1 MVVKNSSKQ
10 KKRKSENLI
19 VTPVIEKAGNDF
31 VDENIG
37 NFAKSLPFVKL
48 IYKLMQVSIDTS
60 DETYLPHL
68 LHLVHAIMLDDEMI
82 HGKEY
87 LNKHFVDIPITD
99 LLLTILESTMSKY
112 VCQKADYLVEQL
124 VGKDKR
130 IIDSLVD
137 CFGEDYIQR
146 YKKRKNSLFE
156 SDAERKKRKAEKRK
170 NNIFKK
176 FSKQREKF

>member
-1 MVVKNSSKQ
+1 
-10 KKRKSENLI
+10 
-19 VTPVIEKAGNDF
+19 
-31 VDENIG
+31 
-37 NFAKSLPFVKL
+37 
-48 IYKLMQVSIDTS
+48 
-60 DETYLPHL
+60 
-68 LHLVHAIMLDDEMI
+68 
-82 HGKEY
+82 
-87 LNKHFVDIPITD
+87 
-99 LLLTILESTMSKY
+99 MSKY

-176 FSKQREKF
+176 FSKQREKFLNQNQEFQLDIPQDSNIPMEGEDSRKLRTCVACGNSSPLKSH

>member
-1 MVVKNSSKQ
+1 MVIKNSSKQ

-99 LLLTILESTMSKY
+99 LLLTILNLQCPNT
-112 VCQKADYLVEQL
+112 CA
-124 VGKDKR
+124 KR
-130 IIDSLVD
+130 LII
-137 CFGEDYIQR
+137 
-146 YKKRKNSLFE
+146 
-156 SDAERKKRKAEKRK
+156 
-170 NNIFKK
+170 
-176 FSKQREKF
+176 